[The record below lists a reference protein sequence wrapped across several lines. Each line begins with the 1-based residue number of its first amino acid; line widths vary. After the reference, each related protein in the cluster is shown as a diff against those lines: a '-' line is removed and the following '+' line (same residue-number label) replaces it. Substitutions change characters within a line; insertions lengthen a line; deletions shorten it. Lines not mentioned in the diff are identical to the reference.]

1 MFGSTYG
8 MGELIVYSSNNNSD
22 VTTLFKREG
31 DQGDQWIP
39 ATVEVPTA
47 GGLVVREEKDRLI
60 FSKFCFFLAIY
71 SDGTRV
77 FFLCLLRQWKLFSI
91 ILLAC
96 KKCEAI
102 EHLLNFT
109 IVCPKLPSLFGDL

>member
-31 DQGDQWIP
+31 DQGDQWIS
-39 ATVEVPTA
+39 ATVEVPTD

-60 FSKFCFFLAIY
+60 FSKFCFFVQFIVTER
-71 SDGTRV
+71 G
-77 FFLCLLRQWKLFSI
+77 CFS
-91 ILLAC
+91 
-96 KKCEAI
+96 
-102 EHLLNFT
+102 F
-109 IVCPKLPSLFGDL
+109 VY